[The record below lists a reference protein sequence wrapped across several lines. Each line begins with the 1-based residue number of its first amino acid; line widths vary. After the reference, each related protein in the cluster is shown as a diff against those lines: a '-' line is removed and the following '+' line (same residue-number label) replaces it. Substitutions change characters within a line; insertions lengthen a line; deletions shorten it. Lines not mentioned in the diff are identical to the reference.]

1 MNSEQLSRVV
11 VVGTSAAGKTTFAR
25 ELASVRGCPHVEL
38 DALYW
43 GAGWI
48 QATDEVF
55 RERTRVATAG
65 DDWVVDGNYVQV
77 TDLVWPRATAVVWI
91 NLDFPTVFSRAV
103 KRTFRRIYTREELWA
118 GNRESLRVLDRD
130 WIPWWVI
137 RTFWRRR
144 RAYANLLHQSDE
156 KPHYCVVELC
166 TEAEVQKFLEDACGE
181 G

>member
-1 MNSEQLSRVV
+1 MNREKLSRVV
-11 VVGTSAAGKTTFAR
+11 VIGTSGAGKTTFAR
-25 ELASVRGCPHVEL
+25 ELSSILGCPHVEL

-43 GAGWI
+43 GANWTEV
-48 QATDEVF
+48 ADDVF
-55 RERTRVATAG
+55 RERVQASTAG
-65 DDWVVDGNYVQV
+65 DRWVVDGNYARA
-77 TDLVWPRATAVVWI
+77 TDLVWPKSTAVIWL
-91 NLDFPTVFSRAV
+91 NLGFAIVFSRAV

-118 GNRESLRVLDRD
+118 GNRESLSVLDRD

-144 RAYANLLHQSDE
+144 RAYANLLHPSDE

-166 TEAEVQKFLEDACGE
+166 TEAEVRNFLKDARGE